1 MEVEAGLTEKIINS
15 VLNMVSAP
23 ETFKRKRRR
32 GNRMCKSET
41 QRVAL
46 ARDRNT
52 EVTGMQTV
60 NEAMGVD
67 STGGGEHREVS
78 LGSGPE
84 EGLMA
89 G

>member
-15 VLNMVSAP
+15 VLHMVSAP

-32 GNRMCKSET
+32 GNRVCKSET
-41 QRVAL
+41 QREAL

-52 EVTGMQTV
+52 KVTGMQAV

-67 STGGGEHREVS
+67 STGGCIGEVS

-84 EGLMA
+84 EALMA